1 METSVNK
8 IVRYR
13 VKKKKLRTVRNALLE
28 FIYSVKKN
36 EPDTLVYEVF
46 QEKDN
51 IASFIHVMSFKDK
64 NAEKIH
70 ASSKHLKKWLEILY
84 PNCKQEP
91 EFTNLRSVKSNKIPE
106 NNETQSMI

>member
-13 VKKKKLRTVRNALLE
+13 VKKKKLRLVRQALLE
-28 FIYSVKKN
+28 FIDSVREN
-36 EPDTLVYEVF
+36 EPNTLVYEVF

-51 IASFIHVMSFKDK
+51 PASFIHVMSFKDK
-64 NAEKIH
+64 NAEKTH
-70 ASSKHLKKWLEILY
+70 TNSKYLKKWVDILY

-91 EFTNLRSVKSNKIPE
+91 EFTNLRSVKSNKITE
-106 NNETQSMI
+106 NNETKTVI